1 MRTGKYLFD
10 ILQGNGSPQWFF
22 DARLFN
28 TVPCPEVFQKAVRLP
43 ERKEQKR
50 KMEAFLRTPELLI
63 DTAVDWIGYVFEE
76 LNHASQESIVEFIA
90 NFESV
95 TMFER
100 PEELLTAENILRP
113 HPQAAMVGV
122 LLGKE
127 LPQQG
132 LL

>member
-28 TVPCPEVFQKAVRLP
+28 TVPCPEIFQKAVRFP
-43 ERKEQKR
+43 QRKEQKR

-63 DTAVDWIGYVFEE
+63 DTVVYWINDVLKGF
-76 LNHASQESIVEFIA
+76 NHASQESIVEFIA

-95 TMFER
+95 AMFER
-100 PEELLTAENILRP
+100 PEE
-113 HPQAAMVGV
+113 
-122 LLGKE
+122 
-127 LPQQG
+127 
-132 LL
+132 